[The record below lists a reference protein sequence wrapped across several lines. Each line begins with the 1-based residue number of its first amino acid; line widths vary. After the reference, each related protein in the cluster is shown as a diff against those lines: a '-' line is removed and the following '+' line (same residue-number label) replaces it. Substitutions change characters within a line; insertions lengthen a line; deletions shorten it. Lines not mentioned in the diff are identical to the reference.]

1 MRCVSSKALRPR
13 LMRRSSMPATPPTV
27 NRLLHA
33 ASVTAFAIVLAACA
47 AAPAPGPDPATT
59 APPTPPPAVAPV
71 EPRAPERPHL
81 TGPAARSRVQQLTR
95 QILESLNEGEEERAR
110 TDLDEARLLEP
121 ENKTINCLQRGITAD
136 PVATLGRDSTPYT
149 VQGGETLGR
158 IAQRALGDT
167 CEFYLLARYNQIR
180 VPKQV
185 AVGQVLRIPGK
196 VALGAPDAGTTRRPA
211 PEPVAPPAAAAPP
224 PASPAVIEA
233 ATKPASS
240 TSSTNVKTEIDR
252 HHRAAQAAFRRQDL
266 ATAIKEWGRV
276 LELDPNNELARVR
289 RQEAID
295 LERRLKQVK

>member
-1 MRCVSSKALRPR
+1 M
-13 LMRRSSMPATPPTV
+13 
-27 NRLLHA
+27 
-33 ASVTAFAIVLAACA
+33 
-47 AAPAPGPDPATT
+47 
-59 APPTPPPAVAPV
+59 
-71 EPRAPERPHL
+71 L
-81 TGPAARSRVQQLTR
+81 TGPAARARVQQLIR

-121 ENKTINCLQRGITAD
+121 DNKTLNCLQRGLTAD
-136 PVATLGRDSTPYT
+136 PMTTLGRDSTAYA
-149 VQGGETLGR
+149 VQSGETLGR
-158 IAQRALGDT
+158 IAQRALGDS

-196 VALGAPDAGTTRRPA
+196 VALGSPDAASSRRPA
-211 PEPVAPPAAAAPP
+211 PAPVPVPESVAAPAASTPP

-240 TSSTNVKTEIDR
+240 ATSTNVKTEIDR

>member
-1 MRCVSSKALRPR
+1 
-13 LMRRSSMPATPPTV
+13 MPATAPTV
-27 NRLLHA
+27 HRLLHA
-33 ASVTAFAIVLAACA
+33 ASVTASAIILAACA
-47 AAPAPGPDPATT
+47 SAPAPAPDAATT
-59 APPTPPPAVAPV
+59 APSTPPPTVAPV

-81 TGPAARSRVQQLTR
+81 TGQAARARVQQLTR

-121 ENKTINCLQRGITAD
+121 ENKTLNCLQRGITAD
-136 PVATLGRDSTPYT
+136 PVATLGRDSTAYT

-196 VALGAPDAGTTRRPA
+196 VALGAPEAGTARRPA
-211 PEPVAPPAAAAPP
+211 PEPVAPAAAAAPP

-240 TSSTNVKTEIDR
+240 TPSTNVKTEIDR

>member
-1 MRCVSSKALRPR
+1 
-13 LMRRSSMPATPPTV
+13 MPLTVPPV
-27 NRLLHA
+27 RRLLLA
-33 ASVTAFAIVLAACA
+33 ASVAASAVALASCA
-47 AAPAPGPDPATT
+47 SPPPAAPDPAT
-59 APPTPPPAVAPV
+59 VAPV
-71 EPRAPERPHL
+71 APPSTAPAVETKAPERPLL
-81 TGPAARSRVQQLTR
+81 TGPAARARIQQLIR

-121 ENKTINCLQRGITAD
+121 DNKTLNCLQRGLTAD
-136 PVATLGRDSTPYT
+136 PMTTLGRDSTAYA
-149 VQGGETLGR
+149 VQSGETLGR
-158 IAQRALGDT
+158 IAQRALGDS

-196 VALGAPDAGTTRRPA
+196 VALGSPDAASSRRPA
-211 PEPVAPPAAAAPP
+211 PAPVPVPESVAAPVAPP

-240 TSSTNVKTEIDR
+240 ATSTNVKTEIDR

-295 LERRLKQVK
+295 LERRLTQVK

>member
-1 MRCVSSKALRPR
+1 M
-13 LMRRSSMPATPPTV
+13 PPTIPTV
-27 NRLLHA
+27 RRLLHA
-33 ASVTAFAIVLAACA
+33 ASVAASAIVLASCATPSPPAPDPATIA
-47 AAPAPGPDPATT
+47 AAPA
-59 APPTPPPAVAPV
+59 APVAPQAT
-71 EPRAPERPHL
+71 EPKVPERPLL
-81 TGPAARSRVQQLTR
+81 TGQAARQRVQQLIR

-110 TDLDEARLLEP
+110 ADLEEARLLEP
-121 ENKTINCLQRGITAD
+121 ENKIVNCLQRGITAD

-149 VQGGETLGR
+149 VQSGETLGR

-196 VALGAPDAGTTRRPA
+196 IALGAPDATASRRPQTQ
-211 PEPVAPPAAAAPP
+211 PPPPSEPATPTAAAVPTP
-224 PASPAVIEA
+224 TSPAVIEA
-233 ATKPASS
+233 ATKPASA
-240 TSSTNVKTEIDR
+240 TPSTNIKTEIDR

-295 LERRLKQVK
+295 LERRLKQMK